1 MSNNNGPS
9 GEMIV
14 IFAVLSILLMVIQF
28 ILMMIAFA
36 AIALTAYMTVISLF
50 CWNKPQI
57 IHGELITVEE
67 ARGFI
72 LRGLLGAFLAFVAT
86 QFFFKQPLT
95 EDEVFFAML
104 MGYIAASLGIEILTE
119 LDRQEKE
126 KQAPPPT
133 VEYLPPIEQP
143 KAVDPPPF
151 KFASWEDEDLR

>member
-9 GEMIV
+9 GELIV
-14 IFAVLSILLMVIQF
+14 IVAVLSLIVWVIQF
-28 ILMMIAFA
+28 IAMVIAFA
-36 AIALTAYMTVISLF
+36 ALALTSYMTVISLF

-133 VEYLPPIEQP
+133 VEYLPPVEPIKTIE
-143 KAVDPPPF
+143 PPPF